1 MSKPGMNVPT
11 AVPVVYIILL
21 YLHCNTHTD
30 LKLCI
35 AFLGFHITHISGLG
49 QLGVS
54 MEEDQTGSKP
64 D

>member
-54 MEEDQTGSKP
+54 IE
-64 D
+64 